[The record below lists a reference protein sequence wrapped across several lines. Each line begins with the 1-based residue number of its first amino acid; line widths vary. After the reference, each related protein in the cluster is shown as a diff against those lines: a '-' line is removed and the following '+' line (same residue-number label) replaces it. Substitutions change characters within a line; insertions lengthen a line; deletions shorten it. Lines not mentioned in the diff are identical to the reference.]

1 MAPEAW
7 NNLNRDTQPIQKNK
21 IQDLSNKVSDI
32 LYLLESM
39 NDATY
44 DRVNDFTA
52 DHGRYEDLLNWL
64 QYINSYNNPRR

>member
-1 MAPEAW
+1 M
-7 NNLNRDTQPIQKNK
+7 NNSEYEPIQKHK
-21 IQDLSNKVSDI
+21 IQDLSKMVSDI

-52 DHGRYEDLLNWL
+52 DHGRYEDLLDWL
-64 QYINSYNNPRR
+64 QYINS

>member
-1 MAPEAW
+1 MDNSNYE
-7 NNLNRDTQPIQKNK
+7 PIQKHK
-21 IQDLSNKVSDI
+21 IQNLSKMVSDI

-52 DHGRYEDLLNWL
+52 DHGRYEDLLDWL
-64 QYINSYNNPRR
+64 QYINSYDNPRR